1 MFPIVWSWYP
11 QVRQWI
17 YWIATSFLRLVVV
30 VVVPSSS
37 SHVRMMMMR
46 MMRMM
51 MDYHHHY
58 YCWFPVGVVAVL
70 SAPLGKTVVV
80 WKSPFVPPAVVAR
93 ELFWAQEEA

>member
-1 MFPIVWSWYP
+1 
-11 QVRQWI
+11 
-17 YWIATSFLRLVVV
+17 LRLV

-37 SHVRMMMMR
+37 ASHVR

-58 YCWFPVGVVAVL
+58 YYWFSVGVVAVL

-80 WKSPFVPPAVVAR
+80 WKSPFVLPAVVAR